1 MTEFAATPAVAK
13 TTTATPGM
21 VLRLL
26 WSGWAASVPVALLA
40 TIAVEAVPHA
50 RGIGFFPALR
60 FAIITPA
67 CVLVAVAAAFL
78 YRALAERSG
87 RPRSALLAVLLG
99 LAVVVLVGLTTA
111 GPPGLAAAAFP
122 ALLSVAVGVTLLV
135 PRFVDRPRCSRA
147 GTVAIVVFGA
157 LEIIGVAFAL
167 SSERVA
173 PPGPRGLAFEIPRQI
188 FDADHRFVDLPSGAR
203 VHYVDE
209 GQGETLLFLHGNPSW
224 SFQWRDLI
232 RGLRG
237 SYRCVALDYPGFG
250 LSQAPAG
257 FGFTPRE
264 ESLVLEEF
272 VDRLGLRDVTLV
284 MQDWGGPIGLGL
296 AGRRPELVRRV
307 VLGSTWAWQTSTSV
321 PRGKFSLVAGG
332 PVGEFVQVNFSGFAS
347 LGINH
352 GIVRKLPPDVADV
365 YVRPFRPLDRRGIA
379 AFYPGQITA
388 ATGYFAE
395 VEAGL
400 PRLADKKALIFWAL
414 KDSGFPR
421 GDLARFELT
430 FPNHKTIELPDANHF
445 FFEDVADQMIP
456 EIRAFVSSDPDGP
469 APAPKDRRP
478 MP

>member
-1 MTEFAATPAVAK
+1 
-13 TTTATPGM
+13 
-21 VLRLL
+21 
-26 WSGWAASVPVALLA
+26 
-40 TIAVEAVPHA
+40 
-50 RGIGFFPALR
+50 
-60 FAIITPA
+60 
-67 CVLVAVAAAFL
+67 
-78 YRALAERSG
+78 
-87 RPRSALLAVLLG
+87 
-99 LAVVVLVGLTTA
+99 
-111 GPPGLAAAAFP
+111 
-122 ALLSVAVGVTLLV
+122 VTLLV

-469 APAPKDRRP
+469 APAPKGRRP

>member
-1 MTEFAATPAVAK
+1 MSES
-13 TTTATPGM
+13 TTTPTEAKATTWTSAM
-21 VLRLL
+21 VLRVL
-26 WSGWAASVPVALLA
+26 WSGWAASVLVVLLA
-40 TIAVEAVPHA
+40 TIAVEAAPHA
-50 RGIGFFPALR
+50 RGIGFFPQLR
-60 FAIITPA
+60 FAVITPA
-67 CVLVAVAAAFL
+67 CVLVTIAAAFV
-78 YRALAERSG
+78 YRALAESSG

-99 LAVVVLVGLTTA
+99 LAVVVLLGVTAAGPRGLT
-111 GPPGLAAAAFP
+111 AAAFP
-122 ALLSVAVGVTLLV
+122 AVLGVAVAVALLV
-135 PRFVDRPRCSRA
+135 PRFVDRPRRSLA
-147 GTVAIVVFGA
+147 GTVAIAVFGA
-157 LEIIGVAFAL
+157 LEIVGVAFAL

-173 PPGPRGLAFEIPRQI
+173 PPGPRGLAFEIPRAM
-188 FDADHRFVDLPSGAR
+188 FDADHKFVDLPSGAR

-237 SYRCVALDYPGFG
+237 SYRCIALDYPGFG
-250 LSQAPAG
+250 LSEAPAG

-264 ESLVLEEF
+264 QSLVVEEF

-321 PRGKFSLVAGG
+321 PRGKFSVVAGG
-332 PVGEFVQVNFSGFAS
+332 PVGEFVQMNFNGFAS

-352 GIVRKLPPDVADV
+352 GIVRKLSPDVADV
-365 YVRPFRPLDRRGIA
+365 YLRPFRPLDHRGIA

-388 ATGYFAE
+388 ATGYFEE

-400 PRLADKKALIFWAL
+400 PRIADKKALIFWAL
-414 KDSGFPR
+414 KDAGFPR
-421 GDLARFELT
+421 GDLARFEQT

-445 FFEDVADQMIP
+445 FFEDAANEMIP
-456 EIRAFVSSDPDGP
+456 EIRAFVSSDPAGP
-469 APAPKDRRP
+469 ATVPKPLSER
-478 MP
+478 